1 MSTNNIVKGCGITH
15 IALRT
20 TDIER
25 TIKFYTEALG
35 FTVKAR
41 WGEGDGRIAMLDT
54 GDGTILEVF
63 HAGEVMEKCPETKAG
78 EWFHLAFSVEDAD
91 FAFERALKYGAKEKT
106 APKNVDI
113 QAVPTVMPVRI
124 AFVYGPDGET
134 IEFFQHRDK

>member
-1 MSTNNIVKGCGITH
+1 MSSNKIIKGCGITH
-15 IALRT
+15 IALKT

-25 TIKFYTEALG
+25 SIEFYTNALG

-63 HAGEVMEKCPETKAG
+63 HGGKPAEKCPEDKSG

-91 FAFERALKYGAKEKT
+91 YAYERALKHGAKEKI

-113 QAVPTVMPVRI
+113 QAVPEVMPVRI
-124 AFVYGPDGET
+124 AFVYGPDNET
-134 IEFFQHRDK
+134 IEFFQTRS